1 MDEVEKNRILNRFR
15 ELIPQPEC
23 PMCHGRHFSVVDSY
37 PINPVAEDYR
47 KPTPLI
53 RRSIPTVAIVC
64 VKCGFISQHSMAV
77 MGLLEKDSENTHT
90 ETSENVTR

>member
-1 MDEVEKNRILNRFR
+1 VKYYATDSQWEEGEIG
-15 ELIPQPEC
+15 EC

-47 KPTPLI
+47 KPGSLI

-64 VKCGFISQHSMAV
+64 VRCGFISQHSMAA
-77 MGLLEKDSENTHT
+77 MGLLEETNHDIVENNDSKK
-90 ETSENVTR
+90 

>member
-47 KPTPLI
+47 KPNPLI
-53 RRSIPTVAIVC
+53 RRSIPTVAVVC
-64 VKCGFISQHSMAV
+64 VKCGFISQHSMAA
-77 MGLLEKDSENTHT
+77 MGLLDETIHDLSENY
-90 ETSENVTR
+90 ESKK